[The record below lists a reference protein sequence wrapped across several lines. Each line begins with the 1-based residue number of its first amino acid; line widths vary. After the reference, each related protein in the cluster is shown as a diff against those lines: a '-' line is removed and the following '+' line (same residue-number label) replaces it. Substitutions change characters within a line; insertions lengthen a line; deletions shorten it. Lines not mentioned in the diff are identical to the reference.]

1 MLKMLG
7 AILLTGGA
15 AALGFAAAGQLASRV
30 TALRALL
37 GALELMEREL
47 AFTLPSMPELL
58 ASLAERAAPPA
69 GGFFARCARG
79 LGRLGEQSLGEI
91 WRQALEEYPM
101 DLKEDELQ
109 TLRGLGDVLGR
120 YDGEGQRQALG
131 LAREQLSRSLVS
143 AEEDR
148 DRQGKVYGALGLTA
162 GTFLVILL
170 L

>member
-79 LGRLGEQSLGEI
+79 LERLGEQSLGEI

-101 DLKEDELQ
+101 DLKEDEL
-109 TLRGLGDVLGR
+109 
-120 YDGEGQRQALG
+120 QALG